1 MFKMKLAVFMII
13 LSITLSHDHRN
24 VSLGFLKFVEKD
36 HFYISIYLSM
46 YLSIYLSIHLV
57 HQPVSVSP
65 FLKPGRAG
73 WGIDHRCAHSG
84 LAVADDPSEGSC
96 SKSLCH
102 SIKLTGWL
110 IGIPRSW
117 IIVIPNILASILPKL
132 IINHAQVR
140 EKGQELGFI

>member
-1 MFKMKLAVFMII
+1 MFKMKLAVFMNPEHYTLTWSQKCKLRI
-13 LSITLSHDHRN
+13 LKVRWERP
-24 VSLGFLKFVEKD
+24 FL
-36 HFYISIYLSM
+36 YIYLSI
-46 YLSIYLSIHLV
+46 YVSIYLSIHLV